1 MFDHAFEWFVVF
13 AGSFLHAHHHVAVH
27 LQKAPIRIPCEA
39 RVVCFFCNDLH
50 HLVVHPEVQDRVH
63 HSGHGIAGTRAHGD
77 EQRPLLVTEFF
88 LDGLFNLGQRICY
101 LSFQLERVAAFVI
114 VKMTANFG
122 GDCESR
128 WHRQTDARHLVEI
141 CPFATEERFH
151 AA

>member
-63 HSGHGIAGTRAHGD
+63 HSRHGIARARAYGD
-77 EQRPLLVTEFF
+77 KQRPVFVAELL
-88 LDGLFNLGQRICY
+88 LDGLFNLCQRIRH
-101 LSFQLERVAAFVI
+101 LRFQLPRIAAFVI
-114 VKMTANFG
+114 VEITANFG
-122 GDCESR
+122 SDCESR
-128 WHRQTDARHLVEI
+128 WHR
-141 CPFATEERFH
+141 
-151 AA
+151 